1 MLPLSINPPSSPEG
15 HPLPVIT
22 AVPRTVELSDGVVNS
37 VHADSVRIC
46 PSKKKVIYDSC
57 VTRVT
62 TGSLRGPA
70 DAVQAGD
77 LGRLPAQ

>member
-15 HPLPVIT
+15 CPLPVIT

-37 VHADSVRIC
+37 VHADSVLIC
-46 PSKKKVIYDSC
+46 ASSSRLVYDSC

-62 TGSLRGPA
+62 TGSLHRPA
-70 DAVQAGD
+70 GVSRVGD